1 MGRGGGDIVNWIKK
15 CSTGHVTGID
25 YSKVSV
31 EESKKLNAIAIKQ
44 GRCDIVY
51 GDVSS
56 MPFDDEAFDCVS
68 AFETVYF
75 WEDLEKCFAEVHRV
89 MKNGGTFLICNE
101 SDGTNPK
108 DEKWAKKIGGMKI
121 YNEMQLRT
129 MLEKVGFCDIK
140 SFVDAK
146 KHWLC
151 IVAKK

>member
-1 MGRGGGDIVNWIKK
+1 
-15 CSTGHVTGID
+15 
-25 YSKVSV
+25 
-31 EESKKLNAIAIKQ
+31 
-44 GRCDIVY
+44 
-51 GDVSS
+51 

-75 WEDLEKCFAEVHRV
+75 WKDLEKCFAEVHRV
-89 MKNGGTFLICNE
+89 MKSGGTFLICNE
-101 SDGTNPK
+101 SDGTNSK

-140 SFVDAK
+140 SFADAK

-151 IVAKK
+151 IVANK